1 MPQPEEEHYLKGLAE
16 LHADNFDAARQHL
29 QQAILVNPSH
39 ARAFAAFAQVL
50 FIEGQIEEAK
60 QNLTRAIELA
70 PQDDKL
76 VISLGM
82 FCEADRQSDKALEIL
97 HHYLKSGNQSTELG
111 ILYSQLAG
119 ATDSQAD
126 AVNYIS
132 RVLNNNQPRT
142 PREQATLHF
151 CAASLLD
158 KLGRYDE
165 AFERAT
171 IAHRLCGVTYDPQ
184 RAERVMGDLMEFF
197 NRPNLRRLP
206 HAMHESELPV
216 FIVGMPRSGTSL
228 LEQIL
233 SSHPSIHGAG
243 ELSWLFRCYESL
255 VRRCP
260 PNTLTLSAAF
270 DHLARADL
278 EAVAE
283 EYLQPLAALNP
294 KAKRIINKQPA
305 NFLHLGLVKLLFPFS
320 KVIYCHRAAEDTCLS
335 CYMTDFASGHDFTH
349 SLPSLGHYYRQHE
362 LMMAHWKSVLNL
374 SILDVRYEEVVADLE
389 GQTRR
394 ILQFLELPW
403 DEKCLRFH
411 ENKRFIATASNRQ
424 ARLPIFRSS
433 VGRAKHYDRHLGPL
447 REALESS

>member
-1 MPQPEEEHYLKGLAE
+1 MLDAAEEHYLRGVAA
-16 LHADNFDAARQHL
+16 LHADNFDAAHQHL
-29 QQAILVNPSH
+29 QQAILLNPTH
-39 ARAFAAFAQVL
+39 ARAFAAYAQV
-50 FIEGQIEEAK
+50 FFVEGKIEEAK
-60 QNLTRAIELA
+60 QNLARAIELA
-70 PQDDKL
+70 PQADDL

-82 FCEADRQSDKALEIL
+82 FHEADRETDKAVEIL
-97 HHYLKSGNQSTELG
+97 RRYLKSGNESTQLG
-111 ILYSQLAG
+111 MLYSQVAAATHSEAG
-119 ATDSQAD
+119 

-132 RVLNNNQPRT
+132 RVLNNRQPRPT
-142 PREQATLHF
+142 REQATLHF

-171 IAHRLCGVTYDPQ
+171 IAHRLCGSTYDSR
-184 RAERVMGDLMEFF
+184 RAEQVMGELMQFF
-197 NRPNLRRLP
+197 DRPNLRRLP
-206 HAMHESELPV
+206 YAMHESELPV

-270 DHLARADL
+270 DHLSRADM

-294 KAKRIINKQPA
+294 SAKRIINKQPA
-305 NFLHLGLVKLLFPFS
+305 NYLHLGLVKLLFPFS

-349 SLPSLGHYYRQHE
+349 SLPALGHYYRQQE

-374 SILDVRYEEVVADLE
+374 SMLDVRYEEVVDDLE

-394 ILQFLELPW
+394 ILEFLELPW

-424 ARLPIFRSS
+424 ARHPIFRSS
-433 VGRAKHYDRHLGPL
+433 VGRSKHYDRHLGPL
-447 REALESS
+447 REALKAG